1 MNNTYFEQTRFKEKE
16 RRHKNVDFRRHA
28 VELIEREG
36 TKIAGEIDQRIE
48 CAKDDL
54 KDAWQRRTRNTSG
67 RVYGYSFGTHRG
79 GSMYD
84 ETVHTVL
91 IREEIRILAYQLFYL
106 KKLRR
111 EVNRLIAVEKPVT
124 MVSSVW
130 WQENPEPEKVD
141 STNAIRLGGIMPE
154 GGFAKGELGT
164 VVGGSK
170 GDEAQPD
177 VSTHLLPNW
186 WNT

>member
-1 MNNTYFEQTRFKEKE
+1 
-16 RRHKNVDFRRHA
+16 
-28 VELIEREG
+28 
-36 TKIAGEIDQRIE
+36 
-48 CAKDDL
+48 
-54 KDAWQRRTRNTSG
+54 
-67 RVYGYSFGTHRG
+67 
-79 GSMYD
+79 MYD